1 MKPKYFCTAF
11 VESDLALIGYTVFLR
26 LLPSTMVIE
35 CKLPCMSAIF
45 HVHEVHM
52 NNLVRVL
59 CWHERAAMW
68 RLLGLGNVAGVA
80 LYVIW

>member
-1 MKPKYFCTAF
+1 MKAKYFCSAF

-45 HVHEVHM
+45 M
-52 NNLVRVL
+52 FMRST
-59 CWHERAAMW
+59 
-68 RLLGLGNVAGVA
+68 
-80 LYVIW
+80 